1 VNGADKKG
9 HLPAFLM
16 CRFLSA
22 IQREQ
27 LVTIHR
33 NFQAAWNFL
42 LFSSAHA
49 HCKAKKLKAL
59 CNLSIKSLKVILAD
73 NGLLGEIPP
82 KERNNGQVVYERIEK
97 PANEYRD
104 INEVLA
110 LDIVSSIGVGMLC
123 EKATALITST
133 QLPFN
138 FRCKRSPGLVD
149 LERSLRRATL

>member
-16 CRFLSA
+16 CRLLSA
-22 IQREQ
+22 FKREQ

-49 HCKAKKLKAL
+49 KAKKLKAL
-59 CNLSIKSLKVILAD
+59 CNLSIKSLKVFLAD

-82 KERNNGQVVYERIEK
+82 KERNNGQVLYERVEK
-97 PANEYRD
+97 PANESRD
-104 INEVLA
+104 MNEVLA

-149 LERSLRRATL
+149 FERSLRRATL